1 MRKQKESNVYWPPTL
16 CQVLMLCFCAFTHPQ
31 KIPLSVA
38 IIGIVVVQLL
48 SRVWLFANLWTAA
61 HQASLSF
68 TISQRL
74 LIHWVDDAIQPSHP
88 LSSPS
93 PPACNLCSTGV
104 FSNES
109 ALESPLDS
117 KEIKPVNPKGNQP
130 WIFTRRTDAGAE
142 APILWPPDAKSHL
155 IFGIVLFIKEKKN
168 TEEIPS
174 FLKVHCQKRAATRPS

>member
-1 MRKQKESNVYWPPTL
+1 MFIDHLLCAKYWCFASVLSLPPK
-16 CQVLMLCFCAFTHPQ
+16 

-48 SRVWLFANLWTAA
+48 SHV
-61 HQASLSF
+61 SF

-104 FSNES
+104 FSNEL

-155 IFGIVLFIKEKKN
+155 IFGIVLLIKEKKN
-168 TEEIPS
+168 TEEITS
-174 FLKVHCQKRAATRPS
+174 FSKVHCQKRAATRPS